1 MKVAI
6 IPAKITILEDI
17 KAEKKRFCVNRRG

>member
-6 IPAKITILEDI
+6 IPAKIIILEDI
-17 KAEKKRFCVNRRG
+17 KAEKKGFYVNRRE